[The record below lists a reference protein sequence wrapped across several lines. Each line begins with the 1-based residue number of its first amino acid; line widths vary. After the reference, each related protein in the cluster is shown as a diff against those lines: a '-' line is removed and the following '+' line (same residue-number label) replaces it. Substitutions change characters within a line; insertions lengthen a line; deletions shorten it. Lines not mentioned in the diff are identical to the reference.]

1 MIMNN
6 GLFDP
11 QVWERAWKE
20 DPATM
25 ANKFKAMGMDP
36 LRSFDHKAK
45 VFNEEV
51 FSSAG
56 RDRSE
61 RIIGWMEGQGV
72 NFEGLTVLDVGAAS
86 GGFTVPFIERGAKV
100 TAVEP
105 NIPLSELFL
114 RNTAGFAPGQ
124 VELVNEAF
132 EDIDIAAKGWLN
144 AFDLVFVSM
153 CPAVYDWESAEKVIS
168 CARQY
173 CYISTSAGV
182 QEHSLMNEVLAQ
194 LTGRETHATSSDM
207 AYLLQLLYL
216 KGYSYESIVTRE
228 TKSKE
233 LSVEAAIEEVMEVLP
248 LHQMGGEEESRK
260 IVTEYLHKAYSGQ
273 KVVIRQ
279 GGRFGK
285 VLIKLQDLNM
295 YSRAAA
301 AKQ

>member
-1 MIMNN
+1 MNN
-6 GLFDP
+6 GLFDAE
-11 QVWERAWKE
+11 VWEQAWKE
-20 DPATM
+20 DPAAM
-25 ANKFKAMGMDP
+25 GNKFKVMGMDP
-36 LRSFDHKAK
+36 LRSFDHKAQ

-51 FSSAG
+51 FSAAG
-56 RDRSE
+56 RARSE

-72 NFEGLTVLDVGAAS
+72 DFAGLTVLDVGAAS
-86 GGFTVPFIERGAKV
+86 GGFTVPFMERGAKV

-105 NIPLSELFL
+105 NIPLAELF
-114 RNTAGFAPGQ
+114 RNNTADAAPGQ
-124 VELVNEAF
+124 VELVHEAF
-132 EDIDIAAKGWLN
+132 EDIDIAAKGWN
-144 AFDLVFVSM
+144 KAFDLVFVSM
-153 CPAVYDWESAEKVIS
+153 CPAVFDWESAEKVIR

-182 QEHSLMNEVLAQ
+182 QEHSLMNEVLAR
-194 LTGRETHATSSDM
+194 LTGRETHAKSSDM

-233 LSVEAAIEEVMEVLP
+233 LTVEAAIEEVMEMLP
-248 LHQMGGEEESRK
+248 LHHLGGEEDTRK
-260 IVTEYLHKAYSGQ
+260 VVAEYLQQTYADQ
-273 KVVIRQ
+273 NVVVRQ

-295 YSRAAA
+295 YSRAGA

>member
-1 MIMNN
+1 MNN
-6 GLFDP
+6 GLFDAAL
-11 QVWERAWKE
+11 WEKAWKE
-20 DPATM
+20 DPKAM

-36 LRSFDHKAK
+36 HRSFDHKAK

-61 RIIGWMEGQGV
+61 RIISWMEGQGV
-72 NFEGLTVLDVGAAS
+72 DFNGLTVLDVGAAS

-114 RNTAGFAPGQ
+114 HNTAAYAPGQ
-124 VELVNEAF
+124 VELVREAF

-153 CPAVYDWESAEKVIS
+153 CPAVFDWESAEKVIS

-182 QEHSLMNEVLAQ
+182 QEHSLMNEVLPL
-194 LTGRETHATSSDM
+194 LTGRAVHAESSDM
-207 AYLLQLLYL
+207 AYLMQLLYL

-233 LSVEAAIEEVMEVLP
+233 LSIEAALAEVIEMLP
-248 LHQMGGEEESRK
+248 MHHLDGKEATLK
-260 IVTEYLHKAYSGQ
+260 AVTEYLHTAYPDQ

-301 AKQ
+301 ARQ